1 MDRLL
6 DATARAEQQHFWF
19 RGLRRF
25 VRPLVAQAVAG
36 DADPQ
41 ILDCGCGTGTN
52 LGVLA
57 AYGQA
62 RGVDRAWAGVRRARA
77 AGRQVG
83 QATVTHLPFP
93 DARFH
98 LVTSFDVLYC
108 LEEADERA
116 AVSEMFRV
124 LRPGGRVLINVAAMP
139 ILTGNHSVLAHEVRR
154 YRASGLRALLERAGF
169 SVERLTYTNTA
180 MLPIL
185 VPLRLLQRGVGLARE
200 EDEDATR
207 EMQVPPALLNMLLDR
222 VLALEAAVV
231 RHIDLPCGSSLLALA
246 RKPVPDAD

>member
-25 VRPLVAQAVAG
+25 VRPFIAQVVAA
-36 DADPQ
+36 DRDPQ
-41 ILDCGCGTGTN
+41 ILDCGCGTGAN
-52 LGVLA
+52 LGLLA
-57 AYGQA
+57 AYGA
-62 RGVDRAWAGVRRARA
+62 ACGVDRAWSGVRRARA
-77 AGRQVG
+77 AGRRVG
-83 QATVTHLPFP
+83 QANVTHLPFP
-93 DARFH
+93 DERFH
-98 LVTSFDVLYC
+98 LVTSFDVLYS
-108 LEEADERA
+108 LEETDERA

-124 LRPGGRVLINVAAMP
+124 LRPGGRVVINVAAMP

-185 VPLRLLQRGVGLARE
+185 VPLRLLQRGIGLARE
-200 EDEDATR
+200 EDEGATR

-222 VLALEAAVV
+222 VLALEAAIV
-231 RHIDLPCGSSLLALA
+231 RHVDLPCGSSLLALA
-246 RKPVPDAD
+246 RKPAGETG